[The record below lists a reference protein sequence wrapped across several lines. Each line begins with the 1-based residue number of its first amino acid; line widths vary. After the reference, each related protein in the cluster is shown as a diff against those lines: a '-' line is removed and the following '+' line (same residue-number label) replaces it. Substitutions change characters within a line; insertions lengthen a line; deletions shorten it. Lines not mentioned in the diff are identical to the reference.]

1 MQKQKQAGLDIMQRH
16 LASGPAA
23 HMDPRVAAAAAEQQ
37 QQQQQRQTQA
47 AFPARDGDGKGKR

>member
-23 HMDPRVAAAAAEQQ
+23 HIDPRVAAAAAEQQ
-37 QQQQQRQTQA
+37 QQQQRQAQPA
-47 AFPARDGDGKGKR
+47 SPARDGDGKGKR